1 MSRILILKTG
11 ETLPALSA
19 TLGDFEDWIVTVADR
34 PAEDFRTV
42 SVHLGESL
50 PAHADVTGIIVTGS
64 PAMVTDTDAWIRDS
78 EAFLRLAVEL
88 NVPVLGVCFGHQ
100 LLAQALGG
108 HVDYHPHGREIGTTE
123 LTLHASAADDAL
135 FNVLP
140 GSFPVHATH
149 MQSVMRVPEHAV
161 ILAGNAFDPHHG
173 VRFADR
179 AWGVQFHPEFDA
191 TIMAGYLTER
201 AEQVNAEGLDAQALL
216 AQVKETPEAA
226 ALLRRFASLCN
237 QESHWPV

>member
-1 MSRILILKTG
+1 
-11 ETLPALSA
+11 
-19 TLGDFEDWIVTVADR
+19 
-34 PAEDFRTV
+34 
-42 SVHLGESL
+42 
-50 PAHADVTGIIVTGS
+50 
-64 PAMVTDTDAWIRDS
+64 
-78 EAFLRLAVEL
+78 
-88 NVPVLGVCFGHQ
+88 
-100 LLAQALGG
+100 
-108 HVDYHPHGREIGTTE
+108 
-123 LTLHASAADDAL
+123 
-135 FNVLP
+135 
-140 GSFPVHATH
+140 
-149 MQSVMRVPEHAV
+149 
-161 ILAGNAFDPHHG
+161 